1 MSHDFSPA
9 RMCFMF
15 PRPVNGGRGTILSA
29 CLLGISPGV
38 YTNPIV
44 GLTPFVESKT
54 RIQTNPYIKPSRI
67 QKQACIQLSP
77 RYLPEIAHS
86 FLFLWHWVPNIT
98 WAAPNESV
106 RTQVLQQA
114 IPNVEELINHRW
126 RHRRISNKAIPLMHK
141 KKAGDDDQD
150 IEAPEIVTKEE
161 GTGGFGKWRAGDVS
175 VESKLS
181 PAPRNLSSAITEGDA
196 MDFWSLEGMMLWS
209 LS

>member
-1 MSHDFSPA
+1 MSVIAYVERSIPFA
-9 RMCFMF
+9 T
-15 PRPVNGGRGTILSA
+15 GR
-29 CLLGISPGV
+29 LL
-38 YTNPIV
+38 Y
-44 GLTPFVESKT
+44 F
-54 RIQTNPYIKPSRI
+54 
-67 QKQACIQLSP
+67 
-77 RYLPEIAHS
+77 S

-161 GTGGFGKWRAGDVS
+161 GTGGFGKVFF
-175 VESKLS
+175 
-181 PAPRNLSSAITEGDA
+181 PY
-196 MDFWSLEGMMLWS
+196 
-209 LS
+209 